1 MSSTDLRIVPRPE
14 HTVSRKRIDPNALK
28 VMYRLHRAGFK
39 GYLCGGGVRDLL
51 LARRPKDFDI
61 ATDAR
66 PHEVKSLFR
75 NSRIIGRRF
84 KITQVYFKDGTIVQ
98 VSTFRASSEFE
109 EVADSGGPPEVGDG
123 LVGDEVGAE
132 TAVDTVAGDGS
143 DDMPLETGAVARV
156 TSAASPPSLLI
167 RRDNVY
173 GTPEEDAFRRDL
185 TINGLFYD
193 ISDFSIIDYV
203 GGLADLEAKVIR
215 IIGDPDIRI
224 QEDPVRMVRA
234 IRHSARLDFAI
245 DSPTREA
252 IVRHAARLLECST
265 ARVLDELYRDLRGG
279 AAAPAL
285 KMMLELGLLDAILPA
300 LARFLRDG
308 PREEI
313 ERTWRSVEALD
324 ATSDYGD
331 APQPGVL
338 WSVLAGPYLLSR
350 VAVDG
355 ESGSGD
361 FGTAI
366 ELAFRE
372 LTRPLAVG
380 RKDAER
386 VKLLLLTRRRLEQAL
401 ATGRL
406 PKTLVHRPYFEDAIS
421 YFDMVMRADGGEVP
435 GWLRA
440 GRELAPVGGGMPGAP
455 GDVSPTGDEGA
466 TSPAPRRRR
475 RRRRRGGRSSSVD
488 SPLATPTGAEAEAIV
503 DTEPIDEEE
512 GVAALGLTGG
522 EVGELAPA
530 EDAAPASAKR
540 RRRRGRRGRR
550 GGGTS
555 TPPAA
560 E

>member
-1 MSSTDLRIVPRPE
+1 MDSTAPRIVPRPE
-14 HTVSRKRIDPNALK
+14 HTISRKRIDPNALK

-66 PHEVKSLFR
+66 PHEVKALFR

-84 KITQVYFKDGTIVQ
+84 KITQVYFKDGTIIQ
-98 VSTFRASSEFE
+98 VSTFRAGSEFE
-109 EVADSGGPPEVGDG
+109 EAPGAGGVGEVADASLEMPADDARRPRDAGPPERLSDD
-123 LVGDEVGAE
+123 GDEASAS
-132 TAVDTVAGDGS
+132 TAPA
-143 DDMPLETGAVARV
+143 
-156 TSAASPPSLLI
+156 TSPSLLI

-203 GGLADLEAKVIR
+203 GGLADLESKVIR

-224 QEDPVRMVRA
+224 QEDPVRMIRA

-245 DSPTREA
+245 DPPTRDA

-285 KMMLELGLLDAILPA
+285 RMMLELGLVDAILPE

-308 PREEI
+308 PPEEI
-313 ERTWRSVEALD
+313 DRTWRGIEVLD

-338 WSVLAGPYLLSR
+338 WSILAGPYLLHR
-350 VAVDG
+350 VSAEG
-355 ESGSGD
+355 EAGVGD
-361 FGTAI
+361 FGSAI

-372 LTRPLAVG
+372 LTRTLAVG

-386 VKLLLLTRRRLEQAL
+386 VKLLFLTRRRFEQAL

-406 PKTLVHRPYFEDAIS
+406 PKTLAHRPYFEDALS
-421 YFDMVMRADGGEVP
+421 YFDMVTRADGGVIP
-435 GWLRA
+435 GWLLA
-440 GRELAPVGGGMPGAP
+440 GREIAPSGEAGGSILGEGLAAGEDLAGA
-455 GDVSPTGDEGA
+455 S
-466 TSPAPRRRR
+466 APRRRR
-475 RRRRRGGRSSSVD
+475 RRRRRGGRRAGTD

-503 DTEPIDEEE
+503 DTEPIDEDE
-512 GVAALGLTGG
+512 VTALGATDLDQAAVEATGG
-522 EVGELAPA
+522 AGEAP
-530 EDAAPASAKR
+530 AKR

-550 GGGTS
+550 SGGTS
-555 TPPAA
+555 APPAA